1 MKEESPELNSEGD
14 IGLQFSDFKSRTRLE
29 EQKMR
34 SLGDLFNTSPAN
46 YDHAPR
52 KSLHFRLANETKQ
65 NVINKL
71 NINIMI
77 R

>member
-1 MKEESPELNSEGD
+1 MSYEFLHMKEESPELNSEGD

-34 SLGDLFNTSPAN
+34 SLGDLFTTSPAN
-46 YDHAPR
+46 YDRAPR

-65 NVINKL
+65 K
-71 NINIMI
+71 
-77 R
+77 RHQ

>member
-29 EQKMR
+29 VQKMR